1 MQNLSEKFG
10 QAVRILRLQKNLSQE
25 KLAEM
30 ANLDRTYISMIER
43 GKRKPTIDVAKSIAD
58 ALGYKL
64 SKIINDIEAK

>member
-1 MQNLSEKFG
+1 LQNLSEKFG